1 MEKTKAQRQLFT
13 EEEDM
18 RLKHI
23 METVEFEKW
32 SQIAALLGGN
42 KNPRQ
47 CRDRWVN
54 YLSPGVKKLEW
65 TEEEDLIL
73 VQSYQNLGKKW
84 SKITNYLPGRSENHI
99 KNRWHSYLKKH
110 FENEK
115 NLSVAQIKQIIRE
128 NHAKNSI
135 DGSKIKHQN
144 SSSNSYKKRSPPV
157 VDPYPNFNFPLYPQ
171 QNLQYQQF
179 IPQQQAQQSQQQPM
193 NMMPMQMPM
202 QQQFQQVP
210 VTQQNPQIQL
220 QEKIVKEEPPK
231 TEEEKPNPTN
241 LVDQIFAFDD
251 RNPINLFPDT
261 SGTDLFSLF

>member
-1 MEKTKAQRQLFT
+1 MEKSKSQRQLFT

-84 SKITNYLPGRSENHI
+84 SKITNFLPGRSENHI

-110 FENEK
+110 FENEP
-115 NLSVAQIKQIIRE
+115 NLSLSQIQKIIRE
-128 NHAKNSI
+128 NHTKNTV
-135 DGSKIKHQN
+135 DGSKTKHQN
-144 SSSNSYKKRSPPV
+144 SSNTSFKKRSPPV
-157 VDPYPNFNFPLYPQ
+157 VEPFPNYNFSMYPQ
-171 QNLQYQQF
+171 SDMPFQHFPQPNISQPIQQQEMHMVMPQMP
-179 IPQQQAQQSQQQPM
+179 ILAPQQIVTPGSESQSH
-193 NMMPMQMPM
+193 
-202 QQQFQQVP
+202 V
-210 VTQQNPQIQL
+210 
-220 QEKIVKEEPPK
+220 
-231 TEEEKPNPTN
+231 NPTKIEPKETQKPVVN
-241 LVDQIFAFDD
+241 PTKLVDQIFAFDD
-251 RNPINLFPDT
+251 RNPINLFPDSTT
-261 SGTDLFSLF
+261 SDLFSLF